1 LLDHLRLLILDLDH
15 VVFDC
20 APVKI
25 AALRQSLIAFAENLP
40 QSVRLPDAVDAE
52 EGYRE
57 HGFRWTQFLE
67 IGLDEERRSEL
78 QLVYRLQEQR
88 LLDSGGGSLFPGV
101 HDFLAGLRRAG
112 TEVAIGADATR
123 DYLMTISDR
132 HQLDSLFNLVLCTE
146 EFGVGSA
153 DEMFAEIM
161 HHHEVNPSETV
172 VLGTRPA
179 IFEAAHRLDL
189 FTIGC
194 GWGIRQHERL
204 AEADLTALTLARL
217 EGTLHRA
224 DELSTHWG
232 GV

>member
-1 LLDHLRLLILDLDH
+1 MLEHIRLLILDLDH
-15 VVFDC
+15 VVFDG
-20 APVKI
+20 APLKL
-25 AALRQSLIAFAENLP
+25 AALRQSLIAFADNLP

-67 IGLDEERRSEL
+67 IGLGEEQSSEF
-78 QLVYRLQEQR
+78 QLVYRLQEQH
-88 LLDSGGGSLFPGV
+88 LLESGAGGFYPGV
-101 HDFLAGLRRAG
+101 LDLIGLLRRAG
-112 TEVAIGADATR
+112 IELALGADATR
-123 DYLMTISDR
+123 DYLMAVSDR
-132 HQLDSLFNLVLCTE
+132 HQLDRLFDLSLCTE

-153 DEMFAEIM
+153 AEMYGEIM

-179 IFEAAHRLDL
+179 MFEAAHGLDL

-217 EGTLHRA
+217 EPALLRA

-232 GV
+232 PA